1 MVPGGGISSP
11 DRGREMATKKVIL
24 YFDNQQDAL
33 RFTLAA
39 GSVMADSKQPNAG
52 TQALHLIQPLA
63 RATRIR
69 VTRTASHEDE
79 KQPTAKA
86 G

>member
-1 MVPGGGISSP
+1 
-11 DRGREMATKKVIL
+11 MAKKKKVIL

-39 GSVMADSKQPNAG
+39 GSVMADTQLPDSDV
-52 TQALHLIQPLA
+52 QALHLLKPLA

-69 VTRTASHEDE
+69 VSRTASHDDDA
-79 KQPTAKA
+79 QPTAKA

>member
-1 MVPGGGISSP
+1 
-11 DRGREMATKKVIL
+11 MATKKVIL

-39 GSVMADSKQPNAG
+39 GSVMADSEQTDDGERAM
-52 TQALHLIQPLA
+52 HLLKPLA

-69 VTRTASHEDE
+69 VTRTASSDDDP
-79 KQPTAKA
+79 QPAAKA